1 MRRILIKRRLI
12 GLTRKKEEE
21 KDSEASCED
30 KENEDKAYEDKE
42 NEKKGL
48 EEEDMMKIKQ
58 KMLKVMMQRKKTQT
72 F

>member
-1 MRRILIKRRLI
+1 M
-12 GLTRKKEEE
+12 KKEEE

-48 EEEDMMKIKQ
+48 EDDMMKIKQ
-58 KMLKVMMQRKKTQT
+58 QMLKVMMQRKKTQT